1 MIDKVLFQ
9 AVLIIMDMNFLC
21 KIMKEIGCS
30 SHPDVYSGSN
40 QIILLISGMKR
51 LILDVLIG
59 SELLSYRTEVL
70 FLFVYRILFESNG

>member
-1 MIDKVLFQ
+1 
-9 AVLIIMDMNFLC
+9 
-21 KIMKEIGCS
+21 MKEIGCS

-70 FLFVYRILFESNG
+70 FLFVYKIPIELNNRPKMG